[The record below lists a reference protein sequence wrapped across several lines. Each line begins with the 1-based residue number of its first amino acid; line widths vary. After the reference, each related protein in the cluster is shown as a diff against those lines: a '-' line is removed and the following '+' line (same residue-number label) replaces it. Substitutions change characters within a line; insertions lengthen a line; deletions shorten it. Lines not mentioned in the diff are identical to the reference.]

1 MHIMNSKC
9 SSCDFSSGYT
19 VSNRT
24 LWTTEAKIINSRT
37 GIYGMYGSPY
47 MVCTV
52 VHMNTSVC
60 SALPT

>member
-24 LWTTEAKIINSRT
+24 LWTTEAKIINSRY
-37 GIYGMYGSPY
+37 IYGMYSSPY
-47 MVCTV
+47 MVCMV
-52 VHMNTSVC
+52 VHIWHVR
-60 SALPT
+60 